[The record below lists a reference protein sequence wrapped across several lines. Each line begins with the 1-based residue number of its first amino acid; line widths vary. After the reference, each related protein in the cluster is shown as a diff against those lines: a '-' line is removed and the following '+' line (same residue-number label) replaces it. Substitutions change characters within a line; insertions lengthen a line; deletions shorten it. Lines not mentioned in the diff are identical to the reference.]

1 MAFVLDNSVTMA
13 WCFEDERNEYALSVL
28 ARLRG
33 EEAVAPTIWPLE
45 VVNVLLV
52 AERRRRLH
60 NRQIMDVL
68 EELATLAIT
77 VDEEGTTR
85 AWGPL
90 VALARAHVLT
100 AYDASYLEL
109 AMRLRLPLAT
119 LDQRLRAAA
128 IRAGVA
134 LVD

>member
-13 WCFEDERNEYALSVL
+13 WCFEDERNDYALSVL

-33 EEAVAPTIWPLE
+33 EEAVAPAIWPLE

-52 AERRRRLH
+52 AERRRRLR
-60 NRQIMDVL
+60 NGQIMDVL

-77 VDEEGTTR
+77 VDEEGTTK
-85 AWGPL
+85 AWGPVL
-90 VALARAHVLT
+90 GLARAYRLT

-109 AMRLRLPLAT
+109 SYRLSLPLAT
-119 LDQRLRAAA
+119 LDKDLRTAASRL
-128 IRAGVA
+128 GVA
-134 LVD
+134 LVA